1 MPLYEF
7 RCNACGVEFEVLV
20 RGGAA
25 QTCPACESDQV
36 TRKVSLFAV
45 SSDAIREA
53 NLSGARQTAQKTAK
67 DRSIAEQEVAA
78 RHAHDHD

>member
-20 RGGAA
+20 RGNAV
-25 QTCPACESDQV
+25 QSCPACESADV
-36 TRKVSLFAV
+36 KRKVSLFAV

-53 NLSGARQTAQKTAK
+53 NLGGARQTAARTAK
-67 DRSIAEQEVAA
+67 DKSIAEQEVAA
-78 RHAHDHD
+78 RHSHDH

>member
-20 RGGAA
+20 RGNAP
-25 QTCPACESDQV
+25 QTCPSCESGDV
-36 TRKVSLFAV
+36 KRKVSLFAV

-53 NLSGARQTAQKTAK
+53 NLSGARQTASRTAK
-67 DRSIAEQEVAA
+67 DRTIAEQEVAA